1 MEDAPDREEALNQLD
16 LDEMDE
22 LEVRV
27 PAEHGCVA
35 GTDVTCLP
43 FPALTGGWR
52 VRRLPNT
59 G

>member
-27 PAEHGCVA
+27 LSTAA
-35 GTDVTCLP
+35 LP
-43 FPALTGGWR
+43 EST
-52 VRRLPNT
+52 
-59 G
+59 